1 LGPLC
6 SPVNLKAPSH
16 STTAWRKG
24 PETASTSCLSP
35 HPHRGQEPGL
45 PRWRRRGVIW
55 TPVVPQSLSRGETVL
70 SQPPRWL
77 NRGCSGAGA
86 LNPRLFPAPS
96 ACHPN
101 PEPRRGVRW
110 PLTWSRRRCSSA
122 DAEAAAKRSARSSRP
137 HPCAWAS
144 RDPGIAHLLPL
155 TPRPPAQR
163 GKHAAAAASPG
174 PALPGSSIPRTWT
187 RCPAPPPRNVCP
199 ESRSLLQEPRLGLC
213 PKVKS
218 KAGPGRPG
226 SAGWRLPPKPARKPR
241 AARARV
247 VGRPLH
253 GGSKWI
259 MSPFPLPS
267 RDLKCKSQPFPLGG
281 GGLSPPPLKLSL
293 RALLTPTP
301 PPFSVFS
308 SSSTLFS
315 ALGHSGDRRV
325 LPRTP
330 QRFFRSN
337 ASPTAQG
344 LETQP
349 S

>member
-1 LGPLC
+1 MGPLC

-163 GKHAAAAASPG
+163 GN
-174 PALPGSSIPRTWT
+174 T
-187 RCPAPPPRNVCP
+187 
-199 ESRSLLQEPRLGLC
+199 
-213 PKVKS
+213 
-218 KAGPGRPG
+218 
-226 SAGWRLPPKPARKPR
+226 
-241 AARARV
+241 
-247 VGRPLH
+247 
-253 GGSKWI
+253 
-259 MSPFPLPS
+259 
-267 RDLKCKSQPFPLGG
+267 
-281 GGLSPPPLKLSL
+281 PPPLRLPAQHCQAPPSRAPGPGAPPRPQGTCAQRAALSCRSL
-293 RALLTPTP
+293 GSGSARRSKARP
-301 PPFSVFS
+301 
-308 SSSTLFS
+308 
-315 ALGHSGDRRV
+315 ALGARGRRAGGCLPNLHGNRARREPAWLGAHCMVAPNGSCPHSLCPPETSSV
-325 LPRTP
+325 SLSPS
-330 QRFFRSN
+330 RS
-337 ASPTAQG
+337 AAEGCPH
-344 LETQP
+344 LL
-349 S
+349 